1 MKRNLSDNSSRSTAG
16 CLPVPLFNQKKR
28 TRQPLTSNPLKNE
41 PSTSTVTHSYDF
53 SARTTELGWEI
64 AKPELAQLQKTTNS
78 GQIEPSMAPSL
89 LKQQNTSKPNISNTG
104 KNLNILRAEE
114 KNTNAKVW
122 NRNEHMSP
130 SSRINLISDSGII
143 RKFENISNSLRTVQQ
158 HKLPDH
164 HKASQHIETTVTG
177 RICSSKAQWPVIS
190 STTSRSL
197 QDHSPAYKFK
207 HNIQQNKVNEKQF
220 DHVPEDKM
228 IQKVPAYQLKLK
240 ENDNSLRII
249 SAVIE
254 SMKHWSQYT
263 YKTALL
269 FEVLGTLDSAVTPGA
284 YGAKSFVLRD
294 GKESLPCVFY
304 EIDRELPRLIRGRV
318 HRCMGNYDTKRNIFK
333 CVSVRPA
340 TVVEQRTF
348 QEFVKTS
355 DVEMREY
362 VKTMNEV

>member
-1 MKRNLSDNSSRSTAG
+1 MKRNLSDSSSRSTAG
-16 CLPVPLFNQKKR
+16 CLPVSLFNQKKR

-41 PSTSTVTHSYDF
+41 PNTSTVTHSYDF
-53 SARTTELGWEI
+53 SARTTELGWEV

-78 GQIEPSMAPSL
+78 GYVKPNFFCQYFNRYCHIEPYIML
-89 LKQQNTSKPNISNTG
+89 HC
-104 KNLNILRAEE
+104 RAEE
-114 KNTNAKVW
+114 KNTNANVW
-122 NRNEHMSP
+122 NRNEHMSQ
-130 SSRINLISDSGII
+130 SSRTNLISDSGII

-158 HKLPDH
+158 HKLLDH
-164 HKASQHIETTVTG
+164 HKALQHIETTATG
-177 RICSSKAQWPVIS
+177 QICSSKAQWPVIS

-228 IQKVPAYQLKLK
+228 TQNIPAYQFKLK
-240 ENDNSLRII
+240 EKDNSLRII
-249 SAVIE
+249 NAVIE

-355 DVEMREY
+355 DVEMREC

>member
-53 SARTTELGWEI
+53 SARTT
-64 AKPELAQLQKTTNS
+64 
-78 GQIEPSMAPSL
+78 GQYFNRYCDIESYIML
-89 LKQQNTSKPNISNTG
+89 HC
-104 KNLNILRAEE
+104 RAEE

-158 HKLPDH
+158 NKLPDH

-348 QEFVKTS
+348 QEFVKIS
-355 DVEMREY
+355 DVEMREC

>member
-41 PSTSTVTHSYDF
+41 PST
-53 SARTTELGWEI
+53 RWEV

-78 GQIEPSMAPSL
+78 QYFNRYCDIESYIML
-89 LKQQNTSKPNISNTG
+89 HC
-104 KNLNILRAEE
+104 RAEE

-158 HKLPDH
+158 NKLPDH

-348 QEFVKTS
+348 QEFVKIS
-355 DVEMREY
+355 DVEMREC

>member
-1 MKRNLSDNSSRSTAG
+1 MKRNLSDSSSRSTAG
-16 CLPVPLFNQKKR
+16 FLPVPLFNQKKR

-53 SARTTELGWEI
+53 SARTTELGWEV

-89 LKQQNTSKPNISNTG
+89 LKQSTSKPNISNTG

-130 SSRINLISDSGII
+130 SNRTNMISDSGII
-143 RKFENISNSLRTVQQ
+143 RKFENISNSLRTVEQ

-164 HKASQHIETTVTG
+164 HKASQYIETTVTG
-177 RICSSKAQWPVIS
+177 QIYSSKAQWPVIS

-197 QDHSPAYKFK
+197 QDHSPSYTFK
-207 HNIQQNKVNEKQF
+207 QNKVNEKQF

-228 IQKVPAYQLKLK
+228 IQKVPAYQLKVK
-240 ENDNSLRII
+240 EKDNSLRII

-333 CVSVRPA
+333 CVSVRSA

-355 DVEMREY
+355 DVEMREC